1 MQPKRK
7 AELIRSLAEDKK
19 AEDLVLLD
27 ISKLSSLTHYFI
39 VTHGN
44 SAPHVRAI
52 SEHIMVEMKKR
63 KMPVFH
69 VEGLQDAKWVLL
81 DFGSVIVH
89 VFYKET
95 REFYSIERL
104 WGEGKLLLKRDEV
117 DEKQDAE

>member
-1 MQPKRK
+1 M

-44 SAPHVRAI
+44 NAPHVRAI

-69 VEGLQDAKWVLL
+69 VEGLQDAKWILL
-81 DFGSVIVH
+81 DFGPVIVH

-104 WGEGKLLLKRDEV
+104 WGEGKLLLK
-117 DEKQDAE
+117 QDTK